1 MTEPKNNPE
10 EFFGTYNNIRSSDVT
25 AHFFDPKAANLGL
38 LRGQVTVRKR
48 FSRDSLRVFGNTFN
62 ARVIAVDM
70 GIPSR
75 AKYPRIYSNS
85 LTTTPNSNT
94 DTEVPQYFLFFL
106 TNELDSFMP
115 DFEFEENPGANLF
128 SLKGKAIS
136 AVPASEFGPVGAG
149 DIVKVY
155 LPNKDSYDGALVR
168 EVVVR
173 NSLEPVTPEGLQLR
187 PGTPGA
193 AAAAVLPT
201 TVTSFSP
208 GRTSAFGTVTPSA
221 YTPSSPLSLDQ
232 QALRDLPAGMVT
244 RPQSFGRV
252 LLFGDSQ
259 IELGFGRGLENWL
272 RTQDEATVTSRI
284 GRSSWAT
291 EHLLNG
297 GGPYAAGRAGAR
309 SLSPGDYDTI
319 ILSFGGNDLG
329 VAPELAAAAA
339 PLTELIRFLKSG
351 GATIIFLP
359 TLPFPDASRSSYL
372 NPKRAEYR
380 ALQAPIARAA
390 HADIVIDLAEV
401 TGETGYVTDT
411 SDGIHLTQ
419 QSGENVAQILW
430 SGNFGGRSM

>member
-10 EFFGTYNNIRSSDVT
+10 EFFGIYNNIRSSDVT

-38 LRGQVTVRKR
+38 LRGQVTAKKR

-232 QALRDLPAGMVT
+232 QDLRDLPTPMVT
-244 RPQSFGRV
+244 GPQSFGRV

-259 IELGFGRGLENWL
+259 IALGFGRGLENWL
-272 RTQDEATVTSRI
+272 RTQNQATETSRI
-284 GRSSWAT
+284 GRSGWGT
-291 EHLLNG
+291 EQLLNG
-297 GGPYAAGRAGAR
+297 RENDGRGGAR
-309 SLSPGDYDTI
+309 SLNPRDYDTI

-339 PLTELIRFLKSG
+339 PLAELIRFLKSG

-359 TLPFPDASRSSYL
+359 TLPFPDVSRSRHL
-372 NPKRAEYR
+372 NRKRAEYR

-390 HADIVIDLAEV
+390 GADIIIDLAEV
-401 TGETGYVTDT
+401 TEATGYVTDT
-411 SDGIHLTQ
+411 SDEIHLTR
-419 QSGENVAQILW
+419 QSGENIAQILW
-430 SGNFGGRSM
+430 SGDYGGRSI